1 MVSIMSYQYPPLPNT
16 PEVDM
21 SHPGYAPGY
30 SAPAPGPPM
39 MVPRSHD
46 QSIKE
51 REESFPQASL
61 KLKRSRT
68 KPNVRPR
75 QANIPDPSQAALAN
89 DKKRNKLG
97 YHRTSVACGHCRR
110 RKIRCIPSPSD
121 TLGRCINCIRLKKEC
136 SFYPVDQPPAPQSTE
151 ARPKAPSRASTG
163 PKVTSASSSP
173 AMAPGQ
179 SPDMS
184 QYQQYRHVA
193 MPPANMAPPAMRP
206 AGVEGVPSG
215 ASSSSRSFDFQGQQ
229 MANWMPHD
237 AASGAAKP
245 SNLNETWTSYPQ
257 ESPIT
262 PSFSPYT
269 PQGPGPAGWG
279 TAINTDPNI
288 RDEMNWTSFVPAG
301 SVPFPGQ
308 AQMPNQ
314 FAGMP
319 QGRSFGRKSSTM
331 SMDMYSTPLATSV
344 AGFDP
349 QGASLSAGAVPPAGY
364 GSWEQPYTYTKSSEG
379 GYEWSYDDSREQ

>member
-1 MVSIMSYQYPPLPNT
+1 MSYQYPPLPNT

-97 YHRTSVACGHCRR
+97 YHRTSVAC
-110 RKIRCIPSPSD
+110 
-121 TLGRCINCIRLKKEC
+121 
-136 SFYPVDQPPAPQSTE
+136 
-151 ARPKAPSRASTG
+151 
-163 PKVTSASSSP
+163 
-173 AMAPGQ
+173 
-179 SPDMS
+179 
-184 QYQQYRHVA
+184 
-193 MPPANMAPPAMRP
+193 
-206 AGVEGVPSG
+206 VPSG

-288 RDEMNWTSFVPAG
+288 RDEMNWASFVPAG

>member
-1 MVSIMSYQYPPLPNT
+1 
-16 PEVDM
+16 M

-46 QSIKE
+46 QSRKE
-51 REESFPQASL
+51 REESFP
-61 KLKRSRT
+61 
-68 KPNVRPR
+68 

-89 DKKRNKLG
+89 EKKRNKLG

-184 QYQQYRHVA
+184 QYQQYQHVA

-279 TAINTDPNI
+279 ATINTDPNI
-288 RDEMNWTSFVPAG
+288 RDEMNWASFVPAG

-331 SMDMYSTPLATSV
+331 SMDMYSTPLTTSV

>member
-1 MVSIMSYQYPPLPNT
+1 MSYQYPPLPNT

-97 YHRTSVACGHCRR
+97 YHRTSVAC
-110 RKIRCIPSPSD
+110 
-121 TLGRCINCIRLKKEC
+121 
-136 SFYPVDQPPAPQSTE
+136 DQPPAPQSTE

-184 QYQQYRHVA
+184 QYQQYQHVA

-237 AASGAAKP
+237 ATSSAAKP

-279 TAINTDPNI
+279 AAINTDPNI
-288 RDEMNWTSFVPAG
+288 RDEMNWASFVPAG